1 MATTKRGKKNRP
13 VSRSRKPKT
22 LPDPSPQFL
31 LKALTQA
38 ALAAGKVLSRYHE
51 RAFKVS
57 EKDGAG
63 LVTEV
68 DLASEKAAMRILK
81 RARPDFTF
89 LSEEASPEAAR
100 APEGGRWILDPLDG
114 TTNFVH
120 GFPMFCVSIAAEW
133 KGQILA
139 GVVHAP
145 ILRDTYAAAKGL
157 GARINGKPMRVSK
170 TKNLKDSL
178 LTTGFT
184 YRKDEWLRREME
196 AFERL
201 SGTARAIRRPG
212 SAALDL
218 AYVARGVFDGFWER
232 RLSPWDVA
240 AGLILVEEAG
250 GRVSNFRDQDFDI
263 HCREIIATNGKLH
276 SDLLKSVE
284 TDFCPI

>member
-1 MATTKRGKKNRP
+1 MATTKRREKSARAIQT
-13 VSRSRKPKT
+13 KT
-22 LPDPSPQFL
+22 PPTPSPQFL
-31 LKALTQA
+31 LRALTEA
-38 ALAAGKVLSRYHE
+38 ALAAGKVLARYHE
-51 RAFKVS
+51 RVFKVS
-57 EKDGAG
+57 EKVGAG

-89 LSEEASPEAAR
+89 LSEEASPETAR
-100 APEGGRWILDPLDG
+100 APQGGRWILDPLDG

-133 KGQILA
+133 KGEVLA

-145 ILRDTYAAAKGL
+145 ILGDTYSAAKGL
-157 GARINGKPMRVSK
+157 GARVNGRPMRVSK
-170 TKNLKDSL
+170 TTRLKDSL

-184 YRKDEWLRREME
+184 YRKDEWLKREME

-201 SGTARAIRRPG
+201 SETARAIRRPG

-250 GRVSNFRDQDFDI
+250 GRVTNFRDQDFDI